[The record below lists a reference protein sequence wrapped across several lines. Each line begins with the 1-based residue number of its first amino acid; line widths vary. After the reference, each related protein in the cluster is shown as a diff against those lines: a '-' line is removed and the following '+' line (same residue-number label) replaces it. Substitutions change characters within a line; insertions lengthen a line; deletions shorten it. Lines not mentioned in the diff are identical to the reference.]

1 MTVGGTL
8 LVYAIVVGTAGL
20 WLFRRAGWTSR
31 SPQLAAALYLASAW
45 SVIAAMTLAGITLA
59 VPATALGGG
68 ISDVLGA
75 CILRLRAEYAT
86 PGGAVVA
93 GLGIA
98 ISTALVLRFAVAALT
113 AVSAMRAQARRQV
126 ELAQLVGREEPGL
139 GALVVDSEQPCAF
152 CVGGSQPTIVFT
164 SAALDTLD
172 RLQLDAVLAHERA
185 HLTHRHHRLQTAA
198 KVLARTL
205 PIVPLFREAPGE
217 LGRLIEMHAD
227 DLAAVEHDRSV
238 LATALV
244 ALAGGPARQPALA
257 AGATDALARMR
268 RLLAPAAPLNLAGR
282 QLARATVA
290 LLVLLPV
297 LMAGT
302 PAFIALAMGR
312 VSPQ

>member
-1 MTVGGTL
+1 MTVGGVL
-8 LVYAIVVGTAGL
+8 LVYAVAVGTAGL
-20 WLFRRAGWTSR
+20 AWFRRARWPSR
-31 SPQLAAALYLASAW
+31 SPSLAAALYLASAW
-45 SVIAAMTLAGITLA
+45 SVLAALTLAGLTLA

-75 CILRLRAEYAT
+75 CVLRLRAEYAT

-98 ISTALVLRFAVAALT
+98 VSTALVLRCAGATFAE
-113 AVSAMRAQARRQV
+113 VSAMRAQARRQV
-126 ELAQLVGREEPGL
+126 DLAQLVGRDEPGL

-152 CVGGSQPTIVFT
+152 CVGGAQPTIVFT
-164 SAALDTLD
+164 SAALDALD
-172 RLQLDAVLAHERA
+172 RRQLSAVLAHERA
-185 HLTHRHHRLQTAA
+185 HLTHGHHRLQTVA
-198 KVLARTL
+198 KVLARAL
-205 PIVPLFREAPGE
+205 PIVPLLREAPGE

-227 DLAAVEHDRSV
+227 DVAAVEHDRSV

-244 ALAGGPARQPALA
+244 TLATGPARQPALA
-257 AGATDALARMR
+257 AAATDAIARMR
-268 RLLAPAAPLNLAGR
+268 RLLAPAPPLNLAGR
-282 QLARATVA
+282 QLARASVA
-290 LLVLLPV
+290 LLVLFPG